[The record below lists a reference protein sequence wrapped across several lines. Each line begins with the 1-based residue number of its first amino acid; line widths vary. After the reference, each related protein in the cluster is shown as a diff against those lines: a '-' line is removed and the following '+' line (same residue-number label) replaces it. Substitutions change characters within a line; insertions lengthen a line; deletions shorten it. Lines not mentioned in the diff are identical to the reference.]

1 MHIHTGTQNVT
12 KDKYLGSSF
21 CLSLSLSVSLCSL
34 SVLSLCALSLI
45 SLCLL
50 SLSALSG
57 LPLLFAHAYVSQV
70 WLTYI

>member
-21 CLSLSLSVSLCSL
+21 CLSLSLSLSL
-34 SVLSLCALSLI
+34 SVLSLCSLCALSD
-45 SLCLL
+45 L